1 MIVVG
6 GAVVVVVA
14 WVLVVVVVVG
24 GAGGAV
30 VVVATDWVVVV
41 VGGALVVVV
50 VVVAVGDS
58 LVVVV
63 VVVAAAVETDR
74 EGVVVVVFGVGGTG
88 SRRLAADCGSV
99 LTFALEPRVAS
110 SFSPNNEFTAAAPC
124 FLGAAAVDGGLE
136 AMVVV
141 EVAGAV
147 RGAGAGAV
155 DRSGPLCEPS
165 VSVCMNPT

>member
-24 GAGGAV
+24 GGAV

-50 VVVAVGDS
+50 VVGGALVVV
-58 LVVVV
+58 VVVV

-74 EGVVVVVFGVGGTG
+74 EGVLVVVVGVGGTG

-99 LTFALEPRVAS
+99 LTFALEPRIAS
-110 SFSPNNEFTAAAPC
+110 SFSPNNEFAAAAPC
-124 FLGAAAVDGGLE
+124 FLGAAPVDGGLE
-136 AMVVV
+136 AVVVV